1 MAEGR
6 HSVSLIAPL
15 AALGRADEVVL
26 RVSQAI
32 QLGLLNDGEHLPP
45 EAEFAGQ
52 LGVSAMTMR
61 EALAVLRQQGLVET
75 RRGRA
80 GGTFVRRPTA
90 PPLGALRHR
99 LRAMTVAELR
109 DLTDEQGAVSG
120 AAARLA
126 ATRAST
132 ASVRRLLALT
142 DQLASAATTGA
153 RIMADSRFHI
163 EVAIASNSERL
174 TALEV
179 ALQATL
185 AELLWLPFETP
196 ATTGTT
202 ATPATAGTLRTSA
215 TTGAAGPAGT
225 TATTATAGTLRTSAT
240 TGTLRTSATTG
251 TTGADGAN
259 DHPAELFNP
268 RAAAGEH
275 AAIAAAIGAED
286 GSRAR
291 LLAEEH
297 AEANLRRLTAL
308 RLALPP
314 HP

>member
-1 MAEGR
+1 MADGR
-6 HSVSLIAPL
+6 HAVSLIAPL
-15 AALGRADEVVL
+15 AAHGRAEEVVL
-26 RVSQAI
+26 RVGQAI
-32 QLGLLNDGEHLPP
+32 QLGLLTDGEQLPP
-45 EAEFAGQ
+45 EAEFAAR
-52 LGVSAMTMR
+52 LGVSAMTLR
-61 EALAVLRQQGLVET
+61 EALAMLRQHGLVET

-90 PPLGALRHR
+90 PQLGPIRDR
-99 LRAMTVAELR
+99 LRAMTTGELR
-109 DLTDEQGAVSG
+109 DLTDEQSAVSG

-132 ASVRRLLALT
+132 VSVRRLLALA

-185 AELLWLPFETP
+185 AELLWLPVEAGGEAGRSVEP
-196 ATTGTT
+196 LPPIPPDPVPLDHVT
-202 ATPATAGTLRTSA
+202 A
-215 TTGAAGPAGT
+215 
-225 TATTATAGTLRTSAT
+225 
-240 TGTLRTSATTG
+240 
-251 TTGADGAN
+251 
-259 DHPAELFNP
+259 AE
-268 RAAAGEH
+268 EH
-275 AAIAAAIGAED
+275 AAIAAAIEAED

-297 AEANLRRLTAL
+297 TEANFRRLSAL

-314 HP
+314 QS

>member
-1 MAEGR
+1 MTDGR
-6 HSVSLIAPL
+6 YAVSLIAPL
-15 AALGRADEVVL
+15 AVLGRGEEVAL
-26 RVSQAI
+26 RVGQAI
-32 QLGLLNDGEHLPP
+32 QLGLLADGEQLPP
-45 EAEFAGQ
+45 EADFATQ
-52 LGVSAMTMR
+52 LGVSAMTLR
-61 EALAVLRQQGLVET
+61 EALAMLRQQGLVET

-80 GGTFVRRPTA
+80 GGTFVRRPTS

-109 DLTDEQGAVSG
+109 DLTDEQSAVSG

-132 ASVRRLLALT
+132 ASVRRLLALA
-142 DQLASAATTGA
+142 DELAAAATPGE

-163 EVAIASNSERL
+163 EVAIASKSERL

-179 ALQATL
+179 GLQARL
-185 AELLWLPFETP
+185 AELLWLPAEADEESGRRVEP
-196 ATTGTT
+196 
-202 ATPATAGTLRTSA
+202 L
-215 TTGAAGPAGT
+215 AAIPQ
-225 TATTATAGTLRTSAT
+225 
-240 TGTLRTSATTG
+240 
-251 TTGADGAN
+251 
-259 DHPAELFNP
+259 HPAPLGSAALNYVT
-268 RAAAGEH
+268 AAGEH
-275 AAIAAAIGAED
+275 VSIAAAIEAED

-308 RLALPP
+308 RRALPP

>member
-1 MAEGR
+1 MADGR
-6 HSVSLIAPL
+6 HAVSLIAPL
-15 AALGRADEVVL
+15 AAAGRAEEVVL
-26 RVSQAI
+26 RVGRAI
-32 QLGLLNDGEHLPP
+32 QLGLLTDGERLPP
-45 EAEFAGQ
+45 ETEFAAQ
-52 LGVSAMTMR
+52 LGVSAMTLR
-61 EALAVLRQQGLVET
+61 EALAMLRQHGLVET
-75 RRGRA
+75 RRGRT
-80 GGTFVRRPTA
+80 GGTFVRRPAA
-90 PPLGALRHR
+90 PQLGPLRDR
-99 LRAMTVAELR
+99 LRTMTVGQLR
-109 DLTDEQGAVSG
+109 DLTDEQSAVSG

-132 ASVRRLLALT
+132 ASVRRLLALA

-185 AELLWLPFETP
+185 AELLWLPFE
-196 ATTGTT
+196 A
-202 ATPATAGTLRTSA
+202 AGTAR
-215 TTGAAGPAGT
+215 
-225 TATTATAGTLRTSAT
+225 
-240 TGTLRTSATTG
+240 
-251 TTGADGAN
+251 ADGAD

-268 RAAAGEH
+268 RAAAAEH
-275 AAIAAAIGAED
+275 AAIAGAIEAED

-308 RLALPP
+308 RRALPP
-314 HP
+314 RP